1 MPALLACQAFFGFC
15 HKNNGFFNMIK
26 CTIFGGWIALKYK
39 FIKNAMILT
48 ATSLILRT
56 VGIFFRIYLSN
67 KIGPEGM
74 GLYQLVFSIYILA
87 ATLPTCGISTA
98 VTRLVTEEL
107 VSGSR
112 HSVQKILRR
121 SLILTLGVSLI
132 CTAAVL
138 FGANFIA
145 EKFIK
150 DSRAALSIKILSLS
164 LPFMGVSS
172 CIKGYFI
179 ARRKAEKPSGAQLF
193 EQFVRIITIV
203 FFINLFS
210 QKGLAFV
217 CAAILIGDTIAETAS
232 CVHLYILYKKDS
244 RTLPGALHSRPSYRI
259 TPRLLKIALPIAGSH
274 YLNSLLRTIENLLV
288 PNCLERYT
296 GSKEISLSQFGMLK
310 GMALPILFFPA
321 SFLTAM
327 STLLVPEISEAR
339 SRKQTLRVESTVN
352 RTMQITL
359 TSSILIAGIFL
370 ILGPKIGKLVYG
382 EEQVGY
388 LIRALSLIVPFMYLE
403 SVASGILRGLDQQLQ
418 SFKYSIIDSSLRI
431 LLIFFMVPPMGM
443 YGFLIIMVIS
453 NVLTSVLNIRRML
466 KVTGVKLKLV
476 KWIISPTIAVITA
489 GAITAML
496 FRPIISRGILTFTI
510 LSGLSISV
518 LYFAFLFLTK
528 TLTKQDIKP

>member
-1 MPALLACQAFFGFC
+1 M
-15 HKNNGFFNMIK
+15 
-26 CTIFGGWIALKYK
+26 KYK
-39 FIKNAMILT
+39 FLKNAMILT

-56 VGIFFRIYLSN
+56 IGIFFRIYLSN

-87 ATLPTCGISTA
+87 ATLSTSGISTA

-112 HSVQKILRR
+112 QSVQKILRR
-121 SLILTLGVSLI
+121 SLAITLTVAVFSTITVLSSADLI
-132 CTAAVL
+132 AA
-138 FGANFIA
+138 
-145 EKFIK
+145 KFVK
-150 DSRAALSIKILSLS
+150 DPRAALSIKILSLS

-172 CIKGYFI
+172 CLRGYFI
-179 ARRKAEKPSGAQLF
+179 ARRRVNKPSNAQIF
-193 EQFVRIITIV
+193 EQIVRIITII

-210 QKGLAFV
+210 QKGLAYT
-217 CAAILIGDTIAETAS
+217 CAAILIGDAIAETAA
-232 CVHLYILYKKDS
+232 CFYLYIMYKKDNKS
-244 RTLPGALHSRPSYRI
+244 LPAAPSSRPSYGI
-259 TPRLLKIALPIAGSH
+259 TARLLKIALPITGSH

-296 GSKEISLSQFGMLK
+296 GSKETSLSQFGMLK

-339 SRKQTLRVESTVN
+339 SRKQTLKVESTVN

-359 TSSILIAGIFL
+359 TSSILIAGLFL
-370 ILGPKIGKLVYG
+370 ILGPKIGQLVYG

-388 LIRALSLIVPFMYLE
+388 LIRALSLIVPFIYLE
-403 SVASGILRGLDQQLQ
+403 SVACGILRGLDQQLQ

-431 LLIFFMVPPMGM
+431 LLVFLMVPTMGM

-453 NVLTSVLNIRRML
+453 NILTSVLNIRRML
-466 KVTGVKLKLV
+466 KVSGIKLQLV
-476 KWIISPTIAVITA
+476 KWIINPTLAVITA
-489 GAITAML
+489 GICSAILLKRL
-496 FRPIISRGILTFTI
+496 FTQGTQISTV
-510 LSGLSISV
+510 LSALSISV
-518 LYFAFLFLTK
+518 LYFTFLILTK
-528 TLTKQDIKP
+528 TLTIKDLKP